1 MPAVRMVQMAV
12 YQIIDVVAVGDRFMS
27 AARPVH
33 MVCRVGRAIMATG
46 ACSGIAIRYG
56 KRVLVIVAFM
66 RMMQVAVM
74 QVVHMA
80 VVQHRGV
87 PATGAVDVVVLFVYV
102 MVHDCLV
109 FLDWDFASGG
119 CFSVA

>member
-1 MPAVRMVQMAV
+1 
-12 YQIIDVVAVGDRFMS
+12 
-27 AARPVH
+27 
-33 MVCRVGRAIMATG
+33 
-46 ACSGIAIRYG
+46 
-56 KRVLVIVAFM
+56 
-66 RMMQVAVM
+66 
-74 QVVHMA
+74 MA